1 MTKRRS
7 TAQLMRDRK
16 KIAELYLKGWLQVDI
31 AEAVG
36 VDQSTVSRDIM
47 ALIEEWKAD
56 AKSDIDAFI
65 AHELARISLLED
77 TYWQAW
83 QRSTENK
90 EVEASK
96 VIEGKDGQRMEA
108 QTRSEGQ
115 AGDPRFLQGVQW
127 CIERRCKLLGLDEPE
142 RFKGEIKVDDTLT
155 DDQRAARIAAI
166 LAKAQQR
173 GDHGDD

>member
-1 MTKRRS
+1 MAGDKRRDA
-7 TAQLMRDRK
+7 AQVARDRK
-16 KIAELYLKGWLQVDI
+16 RIADLYLKGWLQVDI
-31 AEAVG
+31 ADEIG
-36 VDQSTVSRDIM
+36 VDTSTVSRDLKAIRG
-47 ALIEEWKAD
+47 EWLQSTLMDFNEAR
-56 AKSDIDAFI
+56 
-65 AHELARISLLED
+65 AHELAAIDNLEI

-127 CIERRCKLLGLDEPE
+127 CIERRCKLLGLDEPN
-142 RFKGEIKVDDTLT
+142 RLDVTSGGKSADQIIDDL
-155 DDQRAARIAAI
+155 
-166 LAKAQQR
+166 LVKAWPSQPPKS
-173 GDHGDD
+173 

>member
-1 MTKRRS
+1 MDFNEAR
-7 TAQLMRDRK
+7 AQ
-16 KIAELYLKGWLQVDI
+16 
-31 AEAVG
+31 
-36 VDQSTVSRDIM
+36 
-47 ALIEEWKAD
+47 
-56 AKSDIDAFI
+56 
-65 AHELARISLLED
+65 ELAKIDNLEL

-90 EVEASK
+90 EVESTK
-96 VIEGKDGQRMEA
+96 VIESGKGEDRKPERLEA
-108 QTRSEGQ
+108 ATRSEGQ

-173 GDHGDD
+173 GDHGDE